1 MKQLR
6 AKTWFV
12 FLLVW
17 VGAAGVIQAQN
28 WYHYAPPPNEFDWE
42 IFAPL
47 SEYDF
52 GTAEA
57 PSASE
62 GYFFSASRMHFWT
75 SRPTRSV
82 VGHQTANP
90 TPVFLPNGVAYG
102 YFGPLAGTP
111 LDGAAN
117 PITFLQVGS
126 DGGSF
131 GLQFNSVTDAVP
143 DSVSGW
149 GNRIELGW
157 IQSDTICDSSAKTGW
172 MVSILSGMD
181 MNQSYFLGFD
191 DKRIDQLGA
200 VQGANGLDG
209 VDGIPDTDPSDGVV
223 DAVQPVPPVAP
234 IPGINA
240 IPHQEG
246 LTTVHINFADP
257 FGLLLGFTDTN
268 ADTFPDD
275 NNGDGVITNADRVQ
289 LGVVFDD
296 LEFHNRTQIS
306 GVELLALRRKKK
318 LHGNASAEMFLGA
331 RFLEVDDAFRAVGRG
346 GTLSDSNWN
355 NNALNRIVGPEF
367 GLRVVK
373 RSRRWSTVVSGRF
386 MAGANLLNIR
396 QQGTLGDHLATTGGN
411 PTGATTPGVPLSYGG
426 MDFVNR
432 LRDERFS
439 PVGEFRLQTSFHVTR
454 GMKLKAGWEGMIVGG
469 VARGANTIAYALPT
483 MGIIDRSEEIFSHGV
498 TVGLE
503 INR

>member
-12 FLLVW
+12 FLLFW
-17 VGAAGVIQAQN
+17 VGIAGAIQAQN

-47 SEYDF
+47 SEFDF
-52 GTAEA
+52 GTKEA
-57 PSASE
+57 PSSSE
-62 GYFFSASRMHFWT
+62 GYFFSASRMKLWT
-75 SRPTRSV
+75 SRPTR
-82 VGHQTANP
+82 TAIGNVSQNP
-90 TPVFLPNGVAYG
+90 EPVYLPNGVAYG
-102 YFGPLAGTP
+102 YFAAIAP
-111 LDGAAN
+111 LDGATDQIN
-117 PITFLQVGS
+117 FLQVGS

-131 GLQFNSVTDAVP
+131 GLQFNSVSDAVP

-157 IQSDTICDSSAKTGW
+157 VQSDTMTEGGHKTGW
-172 MVSILSGMD
+172 MVSVLSGID
-181 MNQSYFLGFD
+181 MNDTHSLGFD
-191 DKRIDQLGA
+191 DQRIDELPA
-200 VQGANGLDG
+200 LQGAAGLDG
-209 VDGIPDTDPSDGVV
+209 IDGIPDADFADQI
-223 DAVQPVPPVAP
+223 DAAIPPVPPVAGS
-234 IPGINA
+234 PGIQS
-240 IPHQEG
+240 IPYSEG

-257 FGLLLGFTDTN
+257 FDVLLGYTDTD
-268 ADTFPDD
+268 ADLLPDD
-275 NNGDGVITNADRVQ
+275 INGDGVITPADRVR

-296 LEFHNRTQIS
+296 LEFTNRTKIS
-306 GVELLALRRKKK
+306 GVELLAIRRKKK

-331 RFLEVDDAFRAVGRG
+331 RFLKINDTFRATGRG
-346 GTLSDSNWN
+346 GILADSNWN
-355 NNALNRIVGPEF
+355 NSALNRIVGPEF

-386 MAGANLLNIR
+386 MAGANLLDIR
-396 QQGTLGDHLATTGGN
+396 QQGALGDHLATTGPT
-411 PTGATTPGVPLSYGG
+411 PTGAATPGVPLSYGG

-469 VARGANTIAYALPT
+469 VARGSNTIAYSLPAL
-483 MGIIDRSEEIFSHGV
+483 GIVDRSEEIFSHGL
-498 TVGLE
+498 TFGLE